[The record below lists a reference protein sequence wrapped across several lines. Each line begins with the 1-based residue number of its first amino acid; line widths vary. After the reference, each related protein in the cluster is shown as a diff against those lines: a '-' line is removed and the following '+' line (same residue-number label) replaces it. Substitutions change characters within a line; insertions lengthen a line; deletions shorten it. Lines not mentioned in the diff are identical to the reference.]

1 MANSLMELY
10 GGGMTGKPTN
20 YQLGGRIARSNLERA
35 VQGEQR
41 ELQRKQQEA
50 ARKKSRAQGLGTIF
64 GGLGSLAGSLI
75 PIPGLGTALGGAIGS
90 GLGAGLGQLLGES
103 TFRGTNVGE
112 GRFLQQDR
120 GDLQDSIDD
129 FKSSLGERALAT
141 GISKFATSAAAN
153 LPGIKDELGFG
164 TRTLAPENIYDSG
177 VAPSDLGFLQDLPDL
192 PATLD
197 LNVPFSLPTDL
208 SQPIDDLIDPIT
220 GEKRPS
226 FVGPMLPQM
235 RGGGLL
241 GMMLPQMQVGGML
254 DPFEIDRF
262 EVGGEGQGAMQNPLP
277 IPPPPPP
284 PTLPPSTVPG
294 YGTAMTIQG
303 ALGQLGMQD
312 IANDPRLQQYMSE
325 LPQFG
330 MGYAQQLGDI
340 QTSGQQTLRDMRGQ
354 AMQAAGQRGF
364 SGSGIGQ
371 RQMATSLGDLR
382 TDIARQRRGVI
393 EGFQADLLGAIGDI
407 ERSGQFEFGTN
418 LSQDLTTETAPEDIL
433 AIANEQN
440 ITVQEAEEEYNR
452 QRDRDERRRYGG

>member
-1 MANSLMELY
+1 
-10 GGGMTGKPTN
+10 
-20 YQLGGRIARSNLERA
+20 
-35 VQGEQR
+35 
-41 ELQRKQQEA
+41 
-50 ARKKSRAQGLGTIF
+50 
-64 GGLGSLAGSLI
+64 
-75 PIPGLGTALGGAIGS
+75 
-90 GLGAGLGQLLGES
+90 
-103 TFRGTNVGE
+103 
-112 GRFLQQDR
+112 
-120 GDLQDSIDD
+120 
-129 FKSSLGERALAT
+129 
-141 GISKFATSAAAN
+141 
-153 LPGIKDELGFG
+153 
-164 TRTLAPENIYDSG
+164 
-177 VAPSDLGFLQDLPDL
+177 
-192 PATLD
+192 
-197 LNVPFSLPTDL
+197 
-208 SQPIDDLIDPIT
+208 
-220 GEKRPS
+220 
-226 FVGPMLPQM
+226 
-235 RGGGLL
+235 
-241 GMMLPQMQVGGML
+241 MLPQMQVGGIL

-262 EVGGEGQGAMQNPLP
+262 EVGGAGQGAMQNPLP

-294 YGTAMTIQG
+294 YGTATTIQG

-325 LPQFG
+325 LPQFS